1 MARTKDDH
9 SRLNAECH
17 ALQRNLDGQL
27 GHKSDLARQAE
38 AEDARNR
45 DLTAQVFERENRM
58 RAVDE
63 HLGVARKEQDNL
75 RFNNC
80 NLLDRNNDVKGE
92 IDALGGHC
100 QVL

>member
-1 MARTKDDH
+1 
-9 SRLNAECH
+9 
-17 ALQRNLDGQL
+17 
-27 GHKSDLARQAE
+27 
-38 AEDARNR
+38 
-45 DLTAQVFERENRM
+45 M